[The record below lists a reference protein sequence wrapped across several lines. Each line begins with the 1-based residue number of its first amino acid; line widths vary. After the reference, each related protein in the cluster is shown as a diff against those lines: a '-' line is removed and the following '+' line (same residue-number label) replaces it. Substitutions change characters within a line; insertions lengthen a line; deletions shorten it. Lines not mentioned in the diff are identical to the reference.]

1 MSNILIV
8 VSRFNDLIT
17 KSLLDGAKS
26 ELSSHGVAE
35 DKIEVLWTPGAFEI
49 PGLVAKALSNRNYDA
64 VVCLGA
70 VIKGETPH
78 FDYICS
84 SVSANLGR
92 LSVDSKCP
100 VIFGIL
106 TTDTVEQA
114 LNRAGLK
121 AGNKG
126 TEAARAALEM
136 MRTYKTLEKRG
147 NNL

>member
-1 MSNILIV
+1 MANVLIV

-17 KSLLDGAKS
+17 KSLLDAAKT
-26 ELSSHGVAE
+26 ELLSQGITE

-49 PGLVAKALSNRNYDA
+49 PGLAAKALSHTTYES
-64 VVCLGA
+64 VICLGA

-84 SVSANLGR
+84 AVSSSLSR
-92 LSVDSKCP
+92 LSVESKCP

-114 LNRAGLK
+114 MNRAGLK
-121 AGNKG
+121 HGNKG
-126 TEAARAALEM
+126 SEAARAALEM
-136 MRTYKTLEKRG
+136 MRTYKKFDNQGR
-147 NNL
+147 NF